1 MVMDRRIVPSKEKN
15 VDVMVLKKIKD
26 LINKDNDLKN
36 ENINFTVSNREIF
49 IKGEVT
55 KKENIEKVEKIL
67 KSIKNI
73 KKINNNLTLSIK
85 RITEDNDLETVAY
98 DILKERNLN
107 NININVKNG
116 VLNIYG
122 KTETLKEKR
131 EIEKIFSSLNVSKIN
146 NFIKIV
152 PNFSVNDFMLQSL
165 SKDKLKKMNIFHL
178 RTRVLNKVL
187 YLKGNVETKEEKEKA
202 YEMASDIPGVVDI
215 INGIVTR
222 DEKSIDVEIENKI
235 SEILKDP
242 SYQNDRISFISIDG
256 TVFLEGEATNPNSL
270 YSVEEKVGKIKNVK
284 KVINQILG
292 VIK

>member
-1 MVMDRRIVPSKEKN
+1 MDRRIVPSKEKN
-15 VDVMVLKKIKD
+15 VDMMILKKIKD
-26 LINKDNDLKN
+26 LINEDEDLKN

-49 IKGEVT
+49 IKGEAT

-85 RITEDNDLETVAY
+85 RITEDNDLETIAY

-131 EIEKIFSSLNVSKIN
+131 EIEKILSSLNVSKIN
-146 NFIKIV
+146 NLIKIV
-152 PNFSVNDFMLQSL
+152 PNFSVNDFILQSL
-165 SKDKLKKMNIFHL
+165 SMDKLKKMNIFHL

-187 YLKGNVETKEEKEKA
+187 YIKGNVETKEEKEKA
-202 YEMASDIPGVVDI
+202 YEIASNIPGIVDI

-222 DEKSIDVEIENKI
+222 DEKSVDVEIENKI

-242 SYQNDRISFISIDG
+242 SYQNDKISYISIDG

-284 KVINQILG
+284 KVINQIVG

>member
-15 VDVMVLKKIKD
+15 VDMMILKKIKD
-26 LINKDNDLKN
+26 LINEDEDLKN

-49 IKGEVT
+49 IKGEAT

-85 RITEDNDLETVAY
+85 RITEDNDLETIAY

-131 EIEKIFSSLNVSKIN
+131 EIEKILSSLNVSKIN
-146 NFIKIV
+146 NLIKIV
-152 PNFSVNDFMLQSL
+152 PNFSVNDFILQSL
-165 SKDKLKKMNIFHL
+165 SMDKLKKMNIFHL

-187 YLKGNVETKEEKEKA
+187 YIKGNVETKEEKEKA
-202 YEMASDIPGVVDI
+202 YEIASNIPGIVDI

-222 DEKSIDVEIENKI
+222 DEKSVDVEIENKI

-242 SYQNDRISFISIDG
+242 SYQNDKISYISIDG

-284 KVINQILG
+284 KVINQIVG

>member
-1 MVMDRRIVPSKEKN
+1 MDRRIVPSKEKN
-15 VDVMVLKKIKD
+15 VDVMILKKIKD

-49 IKGEVT
+49 IKGEAT

-85 RITEDNDLETVAY
+85 RITEDNDLETIAY

-131 EIEKIFSSLNVSKIN
+131 EIEKILSSLNVSKIN
-146 NFIKIV
+146 NLIKIV
-152 PNFSVNDFMLQSL
+152 SNFSVNDFILQSL
-165 SKDKLKKMNIFHL
+165 SMDKLKKMNIFHL

-202 YEMASDIPGVVDI
+202 YEIASNIPGIVDI

-222 DEKSIDVEIENKI
+222 DEKSVDVEFENKI

-242 SYQNDRISFISIDG
+242 SYQNDKISYISIDG

-284 KVINQILG
+284 KVINQIVG

>member
-1 MVMDRRIVPSKEKN
+1 MDRRIVPSKEKN
-15 VDVMVLKKIKD
+15 VDMMILKKIKD
-26 LINKDNDLKN
+26 LINEDEDLKN

-85 RITEDNDLETVAY
+85 RITEDNDLETIAY

-131 EIEKIFSSLNVSKIN
+131 EIEKILSSLNVSKIN
-146 NFIKIV
+146 NLIKIV
-152 PNFSVNDFMLQSL
+152 SNFSVNDFILQSL
-165 SKDKLKKMNIFHL
+165 SMDKLKKMNIFHL

-202 YEMASDIPGVVDI
+202 YEIASNIPGIVDI

-222 DEKSIDVEIENKI
+222 DEKSVDVEIENKI

-242 SYQNDRISFISIDG
+242 SYQNDKISYISIDG

-284 KVINQILG
+284 KVINQIVG

>member
-15 VDVMVLKKIKD
+15 VDMMILKKIKD
-26 LINKDNDLKN
+26 LINEDEDLKN

-85 RITEDNDLETVAY
+85 RITEDNDLETIAY

-131 EIEKIFSSLNVSKIN
+131 EIEKILSSLNVSKIN
-146 NFIKIV
+146 NLIKIV
-152 PNFSVNDFMLQSL
+152 PNFSVNDFILQSL
-165 SKDKLKKMNIFHL
+165 SMDKLKKMNIFHL

-242 SYQNDRISFISIDG
+242 SYQNDKISYISIDG
-256 TVFLEGEATNPNSL
+256 TVFLEGEATNLNSL